1 MKDHHLISAN
11 RLDDGAVVWL
21 NDALEWVD
29 TLELA
34 CAFDDERLE
43 GAKLAA
49 EHAVGQNL
57 IVGPTPRAA
66 QIVEG
71 LPLPIDYREQLR
83 SRGPSVRPDL
93 GKQAE
98 SAGVLSTVR
107 ERPVV
112 PVEVAHAGVYRYDP
126 SEREFLK
133 TRAQQFEQQVAR
145 RLSGELD
152 EEAFKVYRLMNG
164 LYLQLHG
171 YMLRVAIPYG
181 TLSAIQMR
189 QLAYVAKTYDKG
201 YGQGHRTRKS

>member
-112 PVEVAHAGVYRYDP
+112 PVEVAHAGCTAT
-126 SEREFLK
+126 
-133 TRAQQFEQQVAR
+133 TRRSASSSR
-145 RLSGELD
+145 RALSSSSSKLHD
-152 EEAFKVYRLMNG
+152 AF
-164 LYLQLHG
+164 
-171 YMLRVAIPYG
+171 RVSS
-181 TLSAIQMR
+181 TKRHSR
-189 QLAYVAKTYDKG
+189 STD
-201 YGQGHRTRKS
+201 